1 MLQIKHSLLAGMA
14 LSILVLSCNEKG
26 KEQSTGNKSKEDQT
40 VVADPPKEETK
51 EGMTIAAAKSFL
63 EENEA
68 NSGKEVTVS
77 AYNWG
82 SNDMMGGM
90 VSLNLGDKKLEGFQ
104 QSAFSCKFEK
114 DKAAA
119 VKAIAKDVIVTV
131 TGKIAKGSGGVEL
144 TDCTLH

>member
-1 MLQIKHSLLAGMA
+1 M
-14 LSILVLSCNEKG
+14 
-26 KEQSTGNKSKEDQT
+26 QT
-40 VVADPPKEETK
+40 PK
-51 EGMTIAAAKSFL
+51 FL
-63 EENEA
+63 DENEA

-77 AYNWG
+77 AYSWG

-104 QSAFSCKFEK
+104 QTTFSCKFEK
-114 DKAAA
+114 EKAAA
-119 VKAIAKDVIVTV
+119 VKAIAKDAMVTV

>member
-1 MLQIKHSLLAGMA
+1 MLQIKRSLLAGMA
-14 LSILVLSCNEKG
+14 ISLLVLSCNEKG
-26 KEQSTGNKSKEDQT
+26 KEQTTDNKTKEDQT
-40 VVADPPKEETK
+40 VVADPPKEESK

-63 EENEA
+63 DENEA
-68 NSGKEVTVS
+68 NAGKEITVS
-77 AYNWG
+77 AYSWG
-82 SNDMMGGM
+82 SNDMMGGT

-104 QSAFSCKFEK
+104 QSTFSCKFEK

-119 VKAIAKDVIVTV
+119 VKAIAKDAMVTV

>member
-1 MLQIKHSLLAGMA
+1 MLQIKRSLLAGMA
-14 LSILVLSCNEKG
+14 ISLLVLSCNEKG
-26 KEQSTGNKSKEDQT
+26 KNQTTDTKNDKDQT
-40 VVADPPKEETK
+40 IVADPPKEESK
-51 EGMTIAAAKSFL
+51 EGMTIADAKKFL
-63 EENEA
+63 DENEA

-77 AYNWG
+77 AYSWG

-104 QSAFSCKFEK
+104 QSTFSCKFEK

-119 VKAIAKDVIVTV
+119 VKAIAKDAMVTV